1 MTNGEFFK
9 GNHLSYYRKRLEILR
24 EMLDEVCPDV
34 LGEPQWA
41 VLKKSVT
48 MKARTMYRTNQF
60 EESIEDFARWL
71 SADADTVFKLSSKTN
86 VLVTDSSG
94 KLCILKRFGVSSD
107 NAYLILNRAVIRV
120 PGDPTLHIVNPVEL
134 KIATLPPDILA
145 LAKEQV
151 LAEMKMKESEKDLV

>member
-24 EMLDEVCPDV
+24 GMLGEIRHDV

-41 VLKKSVT
+41 VLKKSVA

-71 SADADTVFKLSSKTN
+71 SADANTVFKLSSKTN
-86 VLVTDSSG
+86 VLVTDGSG
-94 KLCILKRFGVSSD
+94 RTCILKRFGVSSN
-107 NAYLILNRAVIRV
+107 NAYLVLNRAVIQV
-120 PGDPTLHIVNPVEL
+120 PGDPTLHIVNPAEL
-134 KIATLPPDILA
+134 KIAAFPPDIWTLV
-145 LAKEQV
+145 KEQV
-151 LAEMKMKESEKDLV
+151 IAEMKKTEPEKDPV

>member
-24 EMLDEVCPDV
+24 GMLGEIRPDV

-41 VLKKSVT
+41 VLKESVA
-48 MKARTMYRTNQF
+48 MKARTMYRTDQF

-86 VLVTDSSG
+86 ILVTDGSG
-94 KLCILKRFGVSSD
+94 RTCILKRFGVSSN
-107 NAYLILNRAVIRV
+107 NAYLILNRAVIQV
-120 PGDPTLHIVNPVEL
+120 PGDPTLHIVNPAEL
-134 KIATLPPDILA
+134 KIAAFPPDILT

-151 LAEMKMKESEKDLV
+151 IAEMKKTESEKDPV